1 MPFCGFWYMIRENKK
16 RQGKAM
22 ARKSGVLLPIFS
34 PPGPYGCGNFGK
46 SAYLWIDTLKKGGFS
61 CWQVLP
67 FGITDEHNSP
77 YMSYSSFGGNLNF
90 IDPEALFEKGLVTKE
105 ELNEQKE
112 EDPYL
117 CRYDSLRRKRF
128 SYLKKAAGRIL
139 DRTPVQAFL
148 KDNPLIA
155 ETCRFLALKM
165 ENSGKCWNS
174 WTKSEA
180 DPDLLFTWQF
190 IQYEFHRQWEALHR
204 YANQNG
210 VSVIGDL
217 PFYVSYDSFDVWSAP
232 KQFQLDPK
240 WNPTFV
246 SGVPPDYFSE
256 DGQLWGN
263 PLYNWEAM
271 EADGFAWW
279 KERLSYMLTLFD
291 GIRIDHFRAIS
302 AYWSIPANA
311 KSAKEGKWVTGPGTR
326 LIDALRP
333 LEKGKLILAEDLG
346 IIDQATR
353 DLLEYSGYPG
363 MAVFQFGFD
372 GNPLSPHLPH
382 NYKENLTAYTGTHD
396 NNTLL
401 GFIWELDD
409 KTRRDALEYLG
420 NPADGCTAAIRALMM
435 SRAETVIF
443 PVQDLLLYGADTRI
457 NTPGKAAGNWAYRL
471 ADDQLLSLN
480 TDHWKKQ
487 NQLYAR

>member
-1 MPFCGFWYMIRENKK
+1 
-16 RQGKAM
+16 M

-34 PPGPYGCGNFGK
+34 LPGGYGCGNFGK
-46 SAYLWIDTLKKGGFS
+46 NAYLWIDTLKKGGFS
-61 CWQVLP
+61 YWQVLP

-77 YMSYSSFGGNLNF
+77 YMSCSSFGGNINF
-90 IDPEALFEKGLVTKE
+90 IDPEALWEKGLVTTE
-105 ELNEQKE
+105 ELDEQKE
-112 EDPYL
+112 DAPYL
-117 CRYDSLRRKRF
+117 CRYDSLRKKRF
-128 SYLKKAAGRIL
+128 AFLKKAAGRIL
-139 DRTPVQAFL
+139 DRSPIQTFL
-148 KDNPLIA
+148 KANPLIA
-155 ETCRFLALKM
+155 ETCRFLALKT
-165 ENSGKCWNS
+165 ENDGKRWSCWSKN
-174 WTKSEA
+174 EA

-190 IQYEFHRQWEALHR
+190 IQYEFHRQWETLHR

-210 VSVIGDL
+210 ISVIGDL

-232 KQFQLDPK
+232 KLFQLDPK
-240 WNPTFV
+240 GNPAFV

-302 AYWSIPANA
+302 SYWSIPFGA
-311 KSAKEGKWVTGPGTR
+311 KSAKEGKWVSGPGAR
-326 LIDALRP
+326 LIDALRAV
-333 LEKGKLILAEDLG
+333 ENGKMILAEDLG
-346 IIDQATR
+346 NIDPAAR

-372 GNPLSPHLPH
+372 GNLLSPHLPH
-382 NYKENLTAYTGTHD
+382 NYKENLVAYTGTHD

-401 GFIWELDD
+401 GFLLESNEE
-409 KTRRDALEYLG
+409 TRRAVLEYLG
-420 NPADGCTAAIRALMM
+420 NPAEGCTAALRALMM
-435 SRAETVIF
+435 SRAETVIV
-443 PVQDLLLYGADTRI
+443 PIQDLLLFGADTRI
-457 NTPGKAAGNWAYRL
+457 NTPGKTAGNWAYRITK
-471 ADDQLLSLN
+471 DQLLSLN
-480 TDHWKKQ
+480 TDHWKRQ